1 MVRSQATATIS
12 DLAIAERVAVTAK
25 VRTHRLCVCV
35 CVCTKAQLFYFLS
48 LSLSL
53 STLVV
58 GKHLA

>member
-35 CVCTKAQLFYFLS
+35 CLCVYKSSTVLLSFS
-48 LSLSL
+48 LS
-53 STLVV
+53 
-58 GKHLA
+58 